1 MLRSGFWFGALAR
14 FMAVITAV
22 ASLAV
27 AEASAQSA
35 SGRGPPIIRDAEI
48 EGLLRLYTRPI
59 FKAAGINPK
68 AVRVYVI
75 NDPRINAFVAGG
87 QRIFINTG
95 LLLQSKTPN
104 ETIGVL
110 AHETGHI
117 AGGHLAR
124 MGVEIDSA
132 NYTAIVGMLVGLAA
146 IAGGV
151 AAGSSE
157 AAQAGT
163 GIMAGSK
170 GLAQRNFLTYAR
182 GMEASADQAALKY
195 LTATGQSAK
204 GMITLFDKLARENI
218 VVLANADPYVMSHPM
233 PMDRIAN
240 LEQSAKKS
248 PYYDA
253 KDPPAL
259 MLRHQLVQA
268 KITGYEGGP
277 QAVMQRYPAS
287 DQSMPARYARAIAL
301 FRKGDIKNA
310 LPLIDG
316 LIAELPENPY
326 FWELKAQ
333 ALLENGRAAEALA
346 PVRKALKLLPKNGL
360 IQILAAQAL
369 IDTGKPESAEE
380 AVKLLRQ
387 AQRSEGDTPETFNL
401 MARAY
406 AQTGD
411 IARAELATAES
422 ALLRGDR
429 KLALEKAKSAQA
441 RFKTGSPEWIRAN
454 DVLTFAGR
462 S

>member
-1 MLRSGFWFGALAR
+1 MLKPGIMFRTLVR

-22 ASLAV
+22 TGLYAS
-27 AEASAQSA
+27 EAAAQSPTR
-35 SGRGPPIIRDAEI
+35 SIPLIRDAEI

-59 FKAAGINPK
+59 FKAAGVNPK
-68 AVRVYVI
+68 AVKVYII

-87 QRIFINTG
+87 QRIFVNTG
-95 LLLQSKTPN
+95 LLLESDTPN

-124 MGVEIDSA
+124 MGVEIESA
-132 NYTAIVGMLVGLAA
+132 NYTAIIGMLLGLAA
-146 IAGGV
+146 IAGGI
-151 AAGSSE
+151 AAGSTE
-157 AAQAGT
+157 AAQAGQ
-163 GIMAGSK
+163 GIMAGTK

-195 LTATGQSAK
+195 LNATGQSAK
-204 GMITLFDKLARENI
+204 GMIKLFDKLARENL

-233 PMDRIAN
+233 PMERISN

-253 KDPPAL
+253 KDSPAL
-259 MLRHQLVQA
+259 MLRHDLAKA
-268 KITGYEGGP
+268 KIIGYSSGP

-301 FRKGDIKNA
+301 FRKGDIRNA
-310 LPLIDG
+310 LPIIDS
-316 LIAELPENPY
+316 LIAELPQNPY
-326 FWELKAQ
+326 FWELKGE

-346 PVRKALKLLPKNGL
+346 PVRKALELLPKNGL

-369 IDTGKPESAEE
+369 IDTEKPANATE

-387 AQRSEGDTPETFNL
+387 AQRSEGDTPQTYML
-401 MARAY
+401 LARAY

-422 ALLRGDR
+422 ALLRGDK

-441 RFKTGSPEWIRAN
+441 RFKTGTPEWIRAN
-454 DVLTFAGR
+454 DVLTFAAR
-462 S
+462 D